1 MFYNTDIS
9 KETGA
14 AGEELVARY
23 LKKCGYIIVKRN
35 WRDRYGEVD
44 IIAEDS
50 RNIVFVEVKTRHKDA
65 LVSGLEAIDDG
76 KKRRIRNAA
85 VMFVRRMNTNL
96 KPRIDVAEVTVCEAP
111 DGEKK
116 WKLKYIKSAF

>member
-1 MFYNTDIS
+1 MFCDTNIS

-44 IIAEDS
+44 IIAES
-50 RNIVFVEVKTRHKDA
+50 NRNIVFVEVKTRHEGA
-65 LVSGLEAIDDG
+65 LVSGLEAIDEG

-96 KPRIDVAEVTVCEAP
+96 KPRIDVAEVTVCETS
-111 DGEKK
+111 DGKK
-116 WKLKYIKSAF
+116 RWKLNYIKSAF